1 MTRRV
6 PIRMN
11 VANALQ
17 WLGNLYRNPAD
28 AIKEHVSN
36 AVDEQLKAA
45 AAGTALERWT
55 VVFRIAKRQVEIE
68 YPYGM
73 TQQDFES
80 ALQRVADSAKRHSKV
95 TQVGQLGIG
104 MFSFQQVG
112 RKCTFLS
119 RKNEQSPTTRV
130 ILREGGKDAEF
141 DTARKAES

>member
-36 AVDEQLKAA
+36 AVDEHLKAI
-45 AAGTALERWT
+45 AAGKARECCT
-55 VVFRIAKRQVEIE
+55 VVFKIEKRQVEIE

-73 TQQDFES
+73 TRKEFES

-95 TQVGQLGIG
+95 IQVG
-104 MFSFQQVG
+104 
-112 RKCTFLS
+112 
-119 RKNEQSPTTRV
+119 
-130 ILREGGKDAEF
+130 
-141 DTARKAES
+141 